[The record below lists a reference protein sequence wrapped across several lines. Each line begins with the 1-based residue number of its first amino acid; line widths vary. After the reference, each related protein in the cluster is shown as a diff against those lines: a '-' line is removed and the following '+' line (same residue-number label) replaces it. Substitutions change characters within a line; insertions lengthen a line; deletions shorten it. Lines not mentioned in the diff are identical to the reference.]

1 MKNLHFLL
9 VAAALAV
16 AVGCAGE
23 TTTTTIEKPASNDQG
38 AVASTE
44 SIPNNT
50 TEVGPGEPG
59 EQKPEADQKS
69 PTGQPPATNPPTANN
84 TTPPK
89 SNNPTAP
96 AATGGYLLRLKPNK
110 GENFR
115 YELAI
120 KPEGGGQQAAMGAMD
135 AKVRM
140 SVVDSANGN
149 TTMRMTFEDISM
161 PMLAQAPPEQRKQIE
176 DMLKSIA
183 VVYVLDEM
191 GKTISVKTEGGP
203 PGFQQALGGLGGATA
218 TFPEGPVKVGD
229 SYTTEQTVQGQTL
242 KSTYKV
248 LAVEQKNGV
257 QSLKLEVKIEE
268 GGRPQTMFM
277 WIDPRNGTLVA
288 MEGTAPMPA
297 GPNGQSSGSIRT
309 TMRRI

>member
-1 MKNLHFLL
+1 MKNVHFLII
-9 VAAALAV
+9 AAALAV

-23 TTTTTIEKPASNDQG
+23 STTTTIEKPATNDQG

-44 SIPNNT
+44 STPSGT

-59 EQKPEADQKS
+59 EKPTETEQKA
-69 PTGQPPATNPPTANN
+69 PTGQPPATNPPAASNN
-84 TTPPK
+84 TPPK
-89 SNNPTAP
+89 GSTATAP
-96 AATGGYLLRLKPNK
+96 PTTGGYLLRLKPNK
-110 GENFR
+110 GESFR

-140 SVVDSANGN
+140 SVVDSKNGN

-161 PMLAQAPPEQRKQIE
+161 PMFAQAPPEQRKQIE

-183 VVYVLDEM
+183 IVYVLDEM
-191 GKTISVKTEGGP
+191 GKTVSVKTEGGP
-203 PGFQQALGGLGGATA
+203 PGFEQALGGLGGATA
-218 TFPEGPVKVGD
+218 TFPEGPVRIGD
-229 SYTTEQTVQGQTL
+229 SYTTEQSVQGQTL

-248 LAVEQKNGV
+248 LAAEQKNGV
-257 QSLKLEVKIEE
+257 QSLKLEVKLEE

>member
-1 MKNLHFLL
+1 MKNLYFLL
-9 VAAALAV
+9 IAATLAV

-23 TTTTTIEKPASNDQG
+23 STTTTIDKHGTNDQG

-44 SIPNNT
+44 STPSGT
-50 TEVGPGEPG
+50 TEVGPGEPAEKATET
-59 EQKPEADQKS
+59 EQKAPSE
-69 PTGQPPATNPPTANN
+69 QPAANSQAPSN
-84 TTPPK
+84 TTPK
-89 SNNPTAP
+89 GSTAKAP
-96 AATGGYLLRLKPNK
+96 PATGGYLLRLKPNK
-110 GENFR
+110 GESFR

-149 TTMRMTFEDISM
+149 TTIRMTFEDISM
-161 PMLAQAPPEQRKQIE
+161 PMFAQAPPEQRKQIE

-218 TFPEGPVKVGD
+218 TFPEGPVRVGD

-248 LAVEQKNGV
+248 IAAEQKNGI
-257 QSLKLEVKIEE
+257 QSLKLEVKLEE